1 MKRIIAFLIAFT
13 IIFGLCSCTDE
24 KEANAEIIAAYS
36 VNSTEDDF
44 IVVVQDL
51 GGVYSELYDSEGIHI
66 KFKGGKE
73 NIVDEEGN
81 ALTADDLEPGDM
93 LRVSYNGTLA
103 KKNPKTIK
111 AVKVTKIA

>member
-1 MKRIIAFLIAFT
+1 MAFT
-13 IIFGLCSCTDE
+13 MIFVLCSCANE
-24 KEANAEIIAAYS
+24 KDGSAEIISFYS
-36 VNSTEDDF
+36 VNSTDDDF

-81 ALTADDLEPGDM
+81 ALTAEDLEPGDM
-93 LRVSYNGTLA
+93 LRISYDGTLA

-111 AVKVTKIA
+111 SVKVTKIS